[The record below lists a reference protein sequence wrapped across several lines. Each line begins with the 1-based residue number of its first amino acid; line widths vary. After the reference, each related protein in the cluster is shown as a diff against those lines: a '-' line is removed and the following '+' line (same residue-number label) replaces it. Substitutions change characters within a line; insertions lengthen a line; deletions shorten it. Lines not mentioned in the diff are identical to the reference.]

1 MYYFIFVICILLK
14 NTDSAVVKSDQI
26 LEEVMNFASSEK
38 VTDLFGQSPGFRPK
52 EFGNIRSKSALNDI
66 SFELV
71 SNLSDESSEGNK
83 RSKKKSRESSESEDS
98 TEGRNGDNISFKLV
112 QRLNEDNKRSK
123 TTSEPLN
130 DSSESMALESSESNE
145 STETKP
151 LSSRKRN
158 SLKDI
163 SFELVPNDNDYSDE
177 GNRRA
182 KQISSSSESMT
193 LSNES
198 EESTESTEKSQIDKY
213 GIIDN
218 DQVFCSWEDV
228 KTRDQ
233 MAQKLKTEKCRFSM
247 AHQSIYEGGPNVT
260 MFCTYKTCKLAE
272 LNDRLSRAG
281 ISPDIPGYVPDWQR
295 NIVGYPNLGNSRGS
309 WLSNLGFGFDER
321 DDEIMYCIHNDWRAR
336 NMIAQIEK
344 TSTHCMFARVCHCNL
359 TIFFKT

>member
-1 MYYFIFVICILLK
+1 
-14 NTDSAVVKSDQI
+14 
-26 LEEVMNFASSEK
+26 
-38 VTDLFGQSPGFRPK
+38 
-52 EFGNIRSKSALNDI
+52 
-66 SFELV
+66 
-71 SNLSDESSEGNK
+71 
-83 RSKKKSRESSESEDS
+83 
-98 TEGRNGDNISFKLV
+98 
-112 QRLNEDNKRSK
+112 
-123 TTSEPLN
+123 
-130 DSSESMALESSESNE
+130 
-145 STETKP
+145 
-151 LSSRKRN
+151 
-158 SLKDI
+158 
-163 SFELVPNDNDYSDE
+163 
-177 GNRRA
+177 
-182 KQISSSSESMT
+182 MT

-272 LNDRLSRAG
+272 LNNRLSRAG
-281 ISPDIPGYVPDWQR
+281 IAPDIPGYVPDWQR
-295 NIVGYPNLGNSRGS
+295 NNPGNSRGS

-344 TSTHCMFARVCHCNL
+344 TSTHCMFARVCHVYL
-359 TIFFKT
+359 TRFFKISLLSPASQKISERFFTSFFCFIIKSNFTEKNPHTLELLVYALSTIGVDAVVLR